1 MSDTSI
7 KQFFYLAAKN
17 LFGLKISREEFEQS
31 KHENFDLSENL
42 KYIFDDKK
50 IKNNSSDIV
59 SDKKELSEY
68 MRYQNIAKK
77 QADIQNDNQD
87 SNDEINE
94 GINTDHFYNSPGSSE
109 SLVSKSNDAIN
120 YLGNQLQN
128 GNDTITSSVSV
139 TMTQTTPTAPPAQ
152 DMAYE
157 TPTAPP
163 AQDMAYETP
172 EKKQESLTDSEST
185 GFTTVKKKISPMETN
200 NSIHYYKSL
209 VNNIF
214 PGYFDI
220 ESENSIYNME
230 GGENETEENQE
241 MSKISSETQ
250 TDDLTQQQILKEPII
265 NQDNKTNN
273 ELSETFASENETEKN
288 SSSDLKSGKNY
299 YKSVVNNV
307 FPGYF
312 NMNSESSEYM
322 KGGEGEENQIKSTV
336 SKEIKQEDEKEFED
350 KIITTTDEKKQN
362 NDMIIINPNET
373 EEKINDINIS
383 PINEKQEIK
392 PPIPNTEINMKGGEL
407 TNSSISQNTQNI
419 ILNAFNELTDK
430 KKNNLF

>member
-68 MRYQNIAKK
+68 MRYQNITKK
-77 QADIQNDNQD
+77 QTNIQNDSQD

-94 GINTDHFYNSPGSSE
+94 GINTGHIYNSSGSPETIASE
-109 SLVSKSNDAIN
+109 LNDAIN

-128 GNDTITSSVSV
+128 GFDTISSSVSSII
-139 TMTQTTPTAPPAQ
+139 TQTTPTAPP
-152 DMAYE
+152 
-157 TPTAPP
+157 PP
-163 AQDMAYETP
+163 AITQTTP
-172 EKKQESLTDSEST
+172 EEKQEFLTDSESS
-185 GFTTVKKKISPMETN
+185 GFTTIKKEISPVKTN
-200 NSIHYYKSL
+200 NNIQYYKSL

-250 TDDLTQQQILKEPII
+250 TDDLTQQQILKEPIM

-273 ELSETFASENETEKN
+273 EN
-288 SSSDLKSGKNY
+288 SDY
-299 YKSVVNNV
+299 IR
-307 FPGYF
+307 
-312 NMNSESSEYM
+312 
-322 KGGEGEENQIKSTV
+322 GGEGEENQIKSTV

-362 NDMIIINPNET
+362 EDLIIVNPNKT
-373 EEKINDINIS
+373 EEKINNINVS
-383 PINEKQEIK
+383 PKIEKQETK
-392 PPIPNTEINMKGGEL
+392 PINPNTEINMKGGEL

>member
-87 SNDEINE
+87 SNDEIYE

-139 TMTQTTPTAPPAQ
+139 TMTQT
-152 DMAYE
+152 

-362 NDMIIINPNET
+362 NDILIINPNEK